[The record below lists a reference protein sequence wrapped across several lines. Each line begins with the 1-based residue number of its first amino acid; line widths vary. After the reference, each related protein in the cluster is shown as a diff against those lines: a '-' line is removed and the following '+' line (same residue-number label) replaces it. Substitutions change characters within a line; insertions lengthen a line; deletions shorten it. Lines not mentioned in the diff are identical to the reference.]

1 MSLRVFA
8 SRHAQFSRFGVWL
21 TVAALLVL
29 LVPVIAYAQD
39 TQAITETQT
48 LTNTEAVSA
57 TQPADAPAAAPA
69 DAATTAAAVAPRVV
83 PSGQRICVEG
93 SVIDHEEKPLG
104 DAGRVVTATPKVNGA
119 SVTKAVD
126 NNGKFKFDYGEL
138 AAGVWTF
145 SIDIKQADGWAPVTP
160 DSFDVPL
167 AYGQNKCY
175 QIRFK
180 LKQIIVVR
188 VLKIDEN
195 HNPLKGW
202 KIRAEPG
209 AGNVFAAPV
218 ENTTDDTGIA
228 VFALTKGKWIFTE
241 YAPAGVNYTPIL
253 PTTGRQEVN
262 VVANGSPPAV
272 ITIRFKNDISVSGCV
287 EVIKR
292 DTTQFPLPGWRI
304 EVRRT
309 NGSVAASGLTDINGA
324 IKFPNLPFGPYTV
337 VEESRPGWEPT
348 ESGAYDVILDGT
360 QCVPVTFINRQ
371 APPGFCIEGRKI
383 DTNGKIG
390 LPGWKIT
397 ISAVD
402 NGGYTPSPNAAL
414 TDGLGVYRF
423 TFPTNDYRIPGARYK
438 LCEEQKAGWLPHTAT
453 CQIVQLPRQPGACVK
468 AWDFENQQLGHG
480 RTVPATTGG
489 ACRVVYTV
497 QLGDTLF
504 GIGARYGV
512 SAHGMIAANPRV
524 LNYIVPGQQICIP

>member
-1 MSLRVFA
+1 LL
-8 SRHAQFSRFGVWL
+8 SRAGVWL
-21 TVAALLVL
+21 TVAALFVL

-39 TQAITETQT
+39 SQAITQTQT
-48 LTNTEAVSA
+48 LTSTDAVSA
-57 TQPADAPAAAPA
+57 TQPAAAPAA
-69 DAATTAAAVAPRVV
+69 AAAVAPAANQPV

-104 DAGRVVTATPKVNGA
+104 DGGRVVTALPKAGGA
-119 SVTKAVD
+119 GPSKPVD
-126 NNGKFKFDYGEL
+126 KNGKFKFEYGEL
-138 AAGVWTF
+138 SAGLWTF
-145 SIDIKQADGWAPVTP
+145 SIDVKQAEGWAPVTP

-202 KIRAEPG
+202 KIRDIEAK
-209 AGNVFAAPV
+209 V
-218 ENTTDDTGIA
+218 EEYKDIA

-262 VVANGSPPAV
+262 VVANAQAGQAPAV

-287 EVIKR
+287 QVVKR
-292 DTTQFPLPGWRI
+292 DTTEFPLPGWRI

-324 IKFPNLPFGPYTV
+324 IKFPNLPFGPYTI
-337 VEESRPGWEPT
+337 VEESRSGWEPT
-348 ESGAYDVILDGT
+348 ESGAYDVILDST

-371 APPGFCIEGRKI
+371 APPGFCVEGRKI

-397 ISAVD
+397 IEALD

-423 TFPTNDYRIPGARYK
+423 TFPSNDYRIPGSRYK

-453 CQIVQLPRQPGACVK
+453 CQVVQLPRQPGACVK

-480 RTVPATTGG
+480 RTVPTTTTGS
-489 ACRVVYTV
+489 CRVVYTV
-497 QLGDTLF
+497 QMGDTLF

-524 LNYIVPGQQICIP
+524 LNYIVPGQQICVP

>member
-1 MSLRVFA
+1 
-8 SRHAQFSRFGVWL
+8 
-21 TVAALLVL
+21 
-29 LVPVIAYAQD
+29 
-39 TQAITETQT
+39 
-48 LTNTEAVSA
+48 
-57 TQPADAPAAAPA
+57 
-69 DAATTAAAVAPRVV
+69 V

-104 DAGRVVTATPKVNGA
+104 DAGRVVTAVPKAGGA
-119 SVTKAVD
+119 ALPGKAVD
-126 NNGKFKFDYGEL
+126 KNGKFKFEYGEL
-138 AAGVWTF
+138 SAGVWTF
-145 SIDIKQADGWAPVTP
+145 SIDVKQAEGWAPVTP

-167 AYGQNKCY
+167 AYGHNGCY

-195 HNPLKGW
+195 HKPLKGW

-209 AGNVFAAPV
+209 AGNVFAAPM

-228 VFALTKGKWIFTE
+228 IFPLTKGKWIFTE
-241 YAPAGVNYTPIL
+241 YAPAGVNSTPIL

-262 VVANGSPPAV
+262 VVANVQPGQAPAV
-272 ITIRFKNDISVSGCV
+272 ITIRFKNNITVSGCIQV
-287 EVIKR
+287 VKR
-292 DTTQFPLPGWRI
+292 DTTQFPLPGWKI
-304 EVRRT
+304 DVRRA
-309 NGSVAASGLTDINGA
+309 NGSVAVSNLTDINGA
-324 IKFPNLPFGPYTV
+324 VTFTNLPFGPYTV

-348 ESGAYDVILDGT
+348 ESAAYDVILDST

-397 ISAVD
+397 ISALD
-402 NGGYTPSPNAAL
+402 SGGYTPSPNAAL

-423 TFPTNDYRIPGARYK
+423 TFPTNDYRIPGARYQ

-453 CQIVQLPRQPGACVK
+453 CQTVQLPRQPGACVK

-480 RTVPATTGG
+480 RTGPTTSGG
-489 ACRVVYTV
+489 SCRVVYTV
-497 QLGDTLF
+497 QMGDTLF

-512 SAHGMIAANPRV
+512 SAQAMISANPRV